1 MLENRTPNSD
11 PKLWGPM
18 GTIATGQDDRTSLM
32 GRKLRVFLMG
42 EQIEEP
48 STHPIIA
55 PSVNAMAATDELAG
69 EDEALATINSPLADS
84 RINRFLHIAQSS
96 DDLVDKA
103 RMQHALGHRTGTCF
117 QRCVGLDAINTL
129 LSVTLGRN
137 AVGYL
142 TESKHGAGSPQAQR
156 IQIARGATFKDKQ
169 RDARRL
175 AGKQEGGMQKDD

>member
-1 MLENRTPNSD
+1 
-11 PKLWGPM
+11 
-18 GTIATGQDDRTSLM
+18 
-32 GRKLRVFLMG
+32 
-42 EQIEEP
+42 
-48 STHPIIA
+48 
-55 PSVNAMAATDELAG
+55 
-69 EDEALATINSPLADS
+69 
-84 RINRFLHIAQSS
+84 
-96 DDLVDKA
+96 
-103 RMQHALGHRTGTCF
+103 MQHVLGQRTGTCF

-169 RDARRL
+169 RNARRL